1 MNKYKIANAWYPD
14 KLPWKCLIPSND
26 TIKPGEL
33 KKNHILVLWGGED
46 IATEIYNQKPN
57 KHVNTYKKSIRDKEE
72 IQLVQEAIDLDIPI
86 LGICRGAQLL
96 CCLTGGSLVQH
107 IEDHVGNSHPVV
119 THTEENLFTNSC
131 HHQMMVPS
139 KDQKILAY
147 DKNTMGMGE
156 DNLYHKIDFI
166 PEVVHFPEIRA
177 LGIQGHPEWPDMP
190 KSFLHYCES
199 LIISLLL

>member
-14 KLPWKCLIPSND
+14 KLPWKCLIPSNN

-33 KKNHILVLWGGED
+33 KKDHILVLWGGED

-57 KHVNTYKKSIRDKEE
+57 KFVYSYEKSFRDKEE

-107 IEDHVGNSHPVV
+107 IEDHTGNTHPVI
-119 THTEENLFTNSC
+119 THTEEKLLTNSC
-131 HHQMMVPS
+131 HHQMMVPT
-139 KDQKILAY
+139 KDQKILAIAEETWGR
-147 DKNTMGMGE
+147 KEN
-156 DNLYHKIDFI
+156 NKRIRCLSV
-166 PEVVHFPEIRA
+166 PEVVHFPKIRA
-177 LGIQGHPEWPDMP
+177 LGIQGHPEWPSMP
-190 KSFLHYCES
+190 KPFLHYCES